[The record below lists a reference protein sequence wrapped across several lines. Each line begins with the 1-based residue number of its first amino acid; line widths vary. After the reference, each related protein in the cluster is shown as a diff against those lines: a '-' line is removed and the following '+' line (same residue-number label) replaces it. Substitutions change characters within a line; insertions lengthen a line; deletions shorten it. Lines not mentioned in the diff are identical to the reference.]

1 MCGCFTPVYPRHNF
15 PERQPKNERIVILE
29 AGDQTIILNLGR
41 DGKLQA
47 RTSSWEDPKVFRDGD
62 RLESALQRDCGSAR
76 ARGRRQNCSGAIFG
90 PTETTLQRL

>member
-1 MCGCFTPVYPRHNF
+1 MVPK
-15 PERQPKNERIVILE
+15 QKNERTVILK
-29 AGDQTIILNLGR
+29 ADDRTIILNLGR

-47 RTSSWEDPKVFRDGD
+47 RTSPWEDPKVFRNCD

-90 PTETTLQRL
+90 TTETRLRGCDALTETTLQRL

>member
-1 MCGCFTPVYPRHNF
+1 VTPTPSSQTCDIVPRT
-15 PERQPKNERIVILE
+15 VILK
-29 AGDQTIILNLGR
+29 ADDQTIILNLGR

-62 RLESALQRDCGSAR
+62 RLELALPRDCGSAR

-90 PTETTLQRL
+90 TTETTLQRL